1 MRIARSLLPFALT
14 LLAVSGQ
21 LACQETRRAPQ
32 SAAQEAGARMTIR
45 VETTAFAPGGNI
57 PAQFT
62 CSGANISPALRWS
75 GVPKEAKSLALI
87 VHDPDAPVGDFTH
100 WLLYGVASSVSEL
113 SENVAKSPEVA
124 GVGRQGTNDFRKIGY
139 GGPCPPP
146 GKPHRYFF
154 RVYALDTE
162 LSLAAGADRAA
173 VEAAMRG
180 HVIAQGELMGKFAR

>member
-1 MRIARSLLPFALT
+1 MRIERLPLL
-14 LLAVSGQ
+14 LLALLSVSGH

-32 SAAQEAGARMTIR
+32 SAAQEAGAKMTIR

-62 CSGANISPALRWS
+62 CTGANISPALRWS
-75 GVPKEAKSLALI
+75 GVPAGAKSLALI
-87 VHDPDAPVGDFTH
+87 LHDPDAPVGDFTH
-100 WLLYGVASSVSEL
+100 WLLYGLAPTVSEL
-113 SENVAKSPEVA
+113 GENIARTPEVP
-124 GVGRQGTNDFRKIGY
+124 GLGRQGTNDFRKIGY

-173 VEAAMRG
+173 VEAAIRG
-180 HVIAQGELMGKFAR
+180 HVMAEGELMGKFSR